1 MKTRIFIYYTG
12 GTIGMAPSN
21 PDDPDSPLIPKPI
34 EELLKFVP
42 GYSGMK
48 LKHLHSDEAK
58 KLFAEKKPF
67 FELPNG
73 NVIEFGHGT
82 IKKPLDSSD
91 ISPVQWKEIALAIGS
106 VYDDY
111 DGFVILH
118 GTDTMAFTSS
128 ALSFMFENLGKPVVI
143 TGSQL
148 PISSARTDAVLN
160 LINAVYIA
168 GYKATDLPLIPEVV
182 IAFADRIIRGCRASK
197 VSTSD
202 WAGFDSPNFPL
213 LGTIGE
219 HIVVRTGYLL
229 PPPSDGRKFF
239 VKTDMVDKVFNL
251 AVFPGF
257 SNQQMRK
264 LFLDPEV
271 EGIVMRSYGTGNVP
285 NSDEFLETV
294 AASIKGHSLN
304 MPGSPEFLEAVAA
317 SIKSDS
323 LNMPGSP
330 EFLDTV
336 VALLKSEGKAVP
348 GGRLIVNLSQ
358 CTTGTVEMGLY
369 EASSGL
375 LERGVL
381 SGLDMTP
388 EAALTKL
395 MWTLGTQYG
404 EGRLSQMQISQ
415 RGEQTENLFD
425 LRFGGLEQAKADDIF
440 VNALSPDGRLDR
452 NRISRSMLRISKVR
466 VEESQPGEKV
476 RIHVFMNMP
485 RADHATSNNEERCVN
500 TFYFEAAEQPA
511 VLMKN
516 ITYKTQSV
524 IGNGEVIL
532 TLVAEKLEGG
542 SWVPAKIWFDG
553 LYIAV
558 YAKA

>member
-1 MKTRIFIYYTG
+1 MKTRIYIYYTG
-12 GTIGMAPSN
+12 GTIGMVPDN
-21 PDDPDSPLIPKPI
+21 PEDPDSPLRPKPI
-34 EELLKFVP
+34 EGLLKYVP
-42 GYSGMK
+42 GSSDKTRDSLRSG
-48 LKHLHSDEAK
+48 DAK
-58 KLFAEKKPF
+58 ALFDQKIPF
-67 FELPNG
+67 SELPNG
-73 NVIEFGHGT
+73 NVIEFGYGS
-82 IKKPLDSSD
+82 IKTPVDSSD
-91 ISPVQWKEIALAIGS
+91 ISPVQWKEIASAIGS
-106 VYDDY
+106 AYDEY

-168 GYKATDLPLIPEVV
+168 GYKATDQPLIPEVV

-219 HIVVRTGYLL
+219 HIVINTSYLL
-229 PPPSDGRKFF
+229 TPPLATKKFF
-239 VKTDMVDKVFNL
+239 VKTDLVESVFNL

-257 SNQQMRK
+257 SYKQMQK

-285 NSDEFLETV
+285 
-294 AASIKGHSLN
+294 
-304 MPGSPEFLEAVAA
+304 GSPEFLETVEA
-317 SIKSDS
+317 SIKGIS
-323 LNMPGSP
+323 LH
-330 EFLDTV
+330 D
-336 VALLKSEGKAVP
+336 GKAVK

-395 MWTLGTQYG
+395 MWTLGTQFG
-404 EGRLSQMQISQ
+404 EGRLGQMQISQ

-425 LRFGGLEQAKADDIF
+425 LRFGGMKQDEADDIF
-440 VNALSPDGRLDR
+440 VNALGPDGRLDR
-452 NRISRSMLRISKVR
+452 NRISRSMLRISKIR
-466 VEESQPGEKV
+466 VEDTQPGEKI
-476 RIHVFMNMP
+476 RIKVFMNMP
-485 RADHATSNNEERCVN
+485 RANHETPNGEERCVN
-500 TFYFEAAEQPA
+500 TFHFVAEENPI

-524 IGNGEVIL
+524 IGSGEVIM
-532 TLVAEKLEGG
+532 TLVAEKQEGE
-542 SWVPAKIWFDG
+542 SWGPAKIWFDG

>member
-21 PDDPDSPLIPKPI
+21 PDDPDSPLQPKPLDV
-34 EELLKFVP
+34 LLTFVP
-42 GYSGMK
+42 GCSDRK
-48 LKHLHSDEAK
+48 RDSLHSDEAK
-58 KLFAEKKPF
+58 ALFDKNILF
-67 FELPNG
+67 FELPN
-73 NVIEFGHGT
+73 NNLIEFGFGS
-82 IKKPLDSSD
+82 ISKPVDSSD
-91 ISPVQWKEIALAIGS
+91 ISPKEWKEIALAIGK

-168 GYKATDLPLIPEVV
+168 GYKATDQPLVPEVV

-219 HIVVRTGYLL
+219 HIVINTGYLL
-229 PPPSDGRKFF
+229 TPPLATKKFF
-239 VKTDMVDKVFNL
+239 VKTDLVESVFNL

-257 SNQQMRK
+257 SYKQMQK

-285 NSDEFLETV
+285 NSEDFL
-294 AASIKGHSLN
+294 K
-304 MPGSPEFLEAVAA
+304 AVAA
-317 SIKSDS
+317 SIRGDS
-323 LNMPGSP
+323 LN
-330 EFLDTV
+330 D
-336 VALLKSEGKAVP
+336 GKAVR

-381 SGLDMTP
+381 SGLDMTL

-395 MWTLGTQYG
+395 MWTLGTQFG
-404 EGRLSQMQISQ
+404 DGRLSQMQISQ

-425 LRFGGLEQAKADDIF
+425 LRFGGLEQAKADAIF
-440 VNALSPDGRLDR
+440 VNSLSPDGRLDR

-466 VEESQPGEKV
+466 VSDIQPGEKM
-476 RIHVFMNMP
+476 RIKVFMNMP
-485 RADHATSNNEERCVN
+485 RANHETPSSEERCVN
-500 TFYFEAAEQPA
+500 TFHFVAEENPI

-524 IGNGEVIL
+524 IGSGEVIM
-532 TLVAEKLEGG
+532 TLVAEKLEGEN
-542 SWVPAKIWFDG
+542 WMPAKIWFDG